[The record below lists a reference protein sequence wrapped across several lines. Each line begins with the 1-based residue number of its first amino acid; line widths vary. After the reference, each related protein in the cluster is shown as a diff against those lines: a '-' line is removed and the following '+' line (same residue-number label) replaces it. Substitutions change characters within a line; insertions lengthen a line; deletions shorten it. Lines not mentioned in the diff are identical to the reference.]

1 MGKSWTLALVVFMV
15 FIFSCSSV
23 TTPSFTEAPKPTA
36 TVTPSSDVATAPSV
50 APDDAV
56 WAQVVKAARQEGTVV
71 GYVATGL
78 CCEWGQA
85 MAKAFKEKY
94 GITVELLSLSG
105 RQAVEKVSVE
115 QQIGKP
121 IADFVQTGV
130 ATAMEAHSRGMS
142 VSIVRDL
149 PVMRDKNVFIT
160 DPVFSPGE
168 DILNLAPNVI
178 TILVND
184 KVKPEDYPRSYKDL
198 LNPKWKGQIIMSD
211 PRSGGGTVNM
221 FTTHS
226 YYKTLDLDFW
236 RDLMKQKPA
245 LWAGSSTEEYNM
257 VARGEYL
264 IDFNGGG
271 GSTAAII
278 AEGAPMRGDLAMVE
292 GTVNQSYTMQVVKNA
307 AHPNA
312 VRVLVNWIFS
322 QEGQDIYA
330 RVSARASQR
339 KDVPDYTTPRARVK
353 SIRLLDRTWDAAV
366 YGDKLANSGI
376 LEEIFGKK

>member
-1 MGKSWTLALVVFMV
+1 MRKSWILALAVLIVLV
-15 FIFSCSSV
+15 SSCSPA
-23 TTPSFTEAPKPTA
+23 TTPPPAQAPKLGAPVA
-36 TVTPSSDVATAPSV
+36 PSSDVATTPRVSLE
-50 APDDAV
+50 DAA
-56 WAQVVKAARQEGTVV
+56 WAQVVKAARQEGAVI

-105 RQAVEKVSVE
+105 RQGVEKVSVE
-115 QQIGKP
+115 QKIGKP
-121 IADFVQTGV
+121 IADFIQTGV

-142 VSIVRDL
+142 VSIVNDL
-149 PVMRDKNVFIT
+149 PVMRDKSVFIT
-160 DPVFSPGE
+160 DPVFSPGG

-184 KVKPEDYPRSYKDL
+184 KVKPEDYPRSYRDL
-198 LNPKWKGQIIMSD
+198 LDPKWKGQIIMSD
-211 PRSGGGTVNM
+211 PRSGGGTINM

-278 AEGAPMRGDLAMVE
+278 AQGAPMRGDLAMIE

-312 VRVLVNWIFS
+312 VKVLFNWIFS

-330 RVSARASQR
+330 RVSARASMR
-339 KDVPDYTTPRARVK
+339 KDVSDYTTPRARVK
-353 SIRLLDRTWDAAV
+353 PVRLLDRTWDAAV
-366 YGDKLANSGI
+366 YGDKMANSGI